1 CYMPP
6 FIASRL
12 ATDLPP
18 ITAPID
24 RPTFAS
30 MLIARLPNCRLS
42 IRLLVSSAKDDIV
55 VREPQNPI
63 ATNRLYL
70 VSQFHITDKIENT
83 PSIKLPMTLTMR
95 MLTGSVPRMTGD
107 SAILY
112 LKKAPATAP
121 AARNT
126 NSIPFI
132 CPPFS
137 QLVGIISTFRK
148 GRFWLAPRLMP

>member
-1 CYMPP
+1 MPP
-6 FIASRL
+6 FITRRL

-18 ITAPID
+18 TTAPID

-30 MLIARLPNCRLS
+30 MLIARLPNWRLS
-42 IRLLVSSAKDDIV
+42 IILLVSRAKDDIV
-55 VREPQNPI
+55 VREPQNPT
-63 ATNRLYL
+63 ATSRLYF
-70 VSQFHITDKIENT
+70 VSQFHAIERIENT
-83 PSIKLPMTLTMR
+83 PRIKLPTTLTMS
-95 MLTGSVPRMTGD
+95 MLTGSVPMTTGD

-132 CPPFS
+132 CPPLS
-137 QLVGIISTFRK
+137 QLLVGIISAFGK